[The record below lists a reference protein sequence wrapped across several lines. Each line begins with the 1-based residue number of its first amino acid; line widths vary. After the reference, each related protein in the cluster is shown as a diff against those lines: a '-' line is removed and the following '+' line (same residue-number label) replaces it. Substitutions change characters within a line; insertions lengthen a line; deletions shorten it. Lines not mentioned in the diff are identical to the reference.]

1 MMQAT
6 AHLRDVRLS
15 AQKARLVVDRVRGMH
30 VSQALTVL
38 SEMPQKAA
46 TFVSKCL
53 NSAIAN
59 YENNLGGD
67 IDDLYVNTIFVNQGA
82 SFKRVKP
89 RAKGRADHVTKP
101 TSHITIV
108 VAERSNQADK
118 RD

>member
-15 AQKARLVVDRVRGMH
+15 TQKARLVVDLVRGKDVAH
-30 VSQALTVL
+30 ALLVL

-67 IDDLYVNTIFVNQGA
+67 IDDLFIETIFVNQGA
-82 SFKRVKP
+82 SFKRIKP
-89 RAKGRADHVTKP
+89 RAKGRADHVKKP
-101 TSHITIV
+101 TSHITVV
-108 VAERSNQADK
+108 VAERSNQSDK